1 MLILVR
7 LDLTEKG
14 IENYE
19 EVVESLDY
27 NFQHEEILNTE
38 IVDIYE
44 GGKLNETKRM
54 GRYV

>member
-27 NFQHEEILNTE
+27 NFQHKEILNTE

-44 GGKLNETKRM
+44 GGKLNETKLM

>member
-7 LDLTEKG
+7 LDNTEKG

-44 GGKLNETKRM
+44 GEK
-54 GRYV
+54 